1 MLLSITWNVSPEI
14 FHIGF
19 LHVRWYGLLWALA
32 ILSAYW
38 VVTTIFKHEGRPE
51 RWNDQLFVYGAVSLI
66 IGARLGHCLF
76 YGADGDFWF
85 YYKNPFEIIKIWEGG
100 LASHGGAI
108 GLLIGM
114 WLYNKYVTK
123 KSYLYVM
130 DRLVVG
136 VAIGGMFIRFG
147 NLMNSEIFG
156 GATTM
161 PWGFEFIRSKEWEQ
175 IGLPCHPTQIYEM
188 TYCLVTFI
196 VCMLMYW
203 KWKSYRRTGLIF
215 GVFLIGIFLTRF
227 LLEFLKLNQEDF
239 ENNMILNMG
248 QILSLPLIIWGIYL
262 IINALRKPAE
272 LQDFEKAGYKAAKKE
287 IKK

>member
-1 MLLSITWNVSPEI
+1 MLASITWDVNPEI
-14 FHIGF
+14 FRLGF

-38 VVTTIFKHEGRPE
+38 VVTTIFKYEKRPE
-51 RWNDQLFVYGAVSLI
+51 VWSDKLFLYGAISLI
-66 IGARLGHCLF
+66 IGARLGHCLL
-76 YGADGDFWF
+76 YGGDNDFWF
-85 YYKNPFEIIKIWEGG
+85 YYKHPFEIIKIWEGG

-108 GLLIGM
+108 GLLLGM
-114 WLYNKYVTK
+114 WLYNKYVVK
-123 KSYLYVM
+123 KSYLYVL
-130 DRLVVG
+130 DRLVIG

-161 PWGFEFIRSKEWEQ
+161 PWGFEFLRSAEWQQ

-188 TYCLVTFI
+188 TYCIITFI
-196 VCMLMYW
+196 ICMLMYW
-203 KWKSYRRTGLIF
+203 KWKSYRRQGLIF

-239 ENNMILNMG
+239 ENNMIINMG
-248 QILSLPLIIWGIYL
+248 QILSLPLIIWSICL
-262 IINALRKPAE
+262 IINALRKPSE
-272 LQDFEKAGYKAAKKE
+272 LQDFEKPNSKQAK
-287 IKK
+287 